1 VGIARKGTYKVKA
14 TLEVGTQS
22 EPLTATAEFRIK

>member
-1 VGIARKGTYKVKA
+1 VRIAKKGTYKVKA

-22 EPLTATAEFRIK
+22 EPISAEAQFKIK